1 MILAGTNRRSSVHA
15 RRSITGRAPVAF
27 AFAWDIPQP
36 ERHMELDRDTVA
48 TAIVGTGGAW
58 MLGAAVLNSRSGHW
72 NAAQLKGLVLAGTG
86 FLMTAAAAHYLQS
99 EGVRGIAVSLL
110 GTALAMR
117 GMYMLVRERLAS
129 KQAERKRRSGS
140 THE

>member
-1 MILAGTNRRSSVHA
+1 
-15 RRSITGRAPVAF
+15 
-27 AFAWDIPQP
+27 
-36 ERHMELDRDTVA
+36 MELDRDTVA

-58 MLGAAVLNSRSGHW
+58 MLGAAVLNSRNGHW
-72 NAAQLKGLVLAGTG
+72 NANQLKGLVMAGCG

-117 GMYMLVRERLAS
+117 GMLLLVRERLAS
-129 KQAERKRRSGS
+129 KSARGKRSSGS
-140 THE
+140 PHE

>member
-1 MILAGTNRRSSVHA
+1 
-15 RRSITGRAPVAF
+15 
-27 AFAWDIPQP
+27 
-36 ERHMELDRDTVA
+36 MELDRDTVA

>member
-1 MILAGTNRRSSVHA
+1 
-15 RRSITGRAPVAF
+15 
-27 AFAWDIPQP
+27 
-36 ERHMELDRDTVA
+36 MELDRDTVA

-58 MLGAAVLNSRSGHW
+58 MLGAAALHSRSGQW
-72 NAAQLKGLVLAGTG
+72 NANQLKGLVMAGCG

-117 GMYMLVRERLAS
+117 GMYVLVRERLAS
-129 KQAERKRRSGS
+129 KSARSKRSSGAP
-140 THE
+140 HE

>member
-1 MILAGTNRRSSVHA
+1 
-15 RRSITGRAPVAF
+15 
-27 AFAWDIPQP
+27 
-36 ERHMELDRDTVA
+36 MELDRDTVA

-72 NAAQLKGLVLAGTG
+72 NANQLKGLVMAGCG

-117 GMYMLVRERLAS
+117 GMLLLVRERLAS
-129 KQAERKRRSGS
+129 RDAERKRRSGN
-140 THE
+140 THD